1 MAVLLTETPWRGEF
15 NRVGVYW
22 QDPWHLEYYNNGEL
36 VRTVSGPSQI
46 DPLGYANGTGL
57 NKAQHIII
65 DAEDQGWR
73 SDNGIA
79 RPTQNSLTILK
90 VSFWSTGFAPT
101 RR

>member
-46 DPLGYANGTGL
+46 DPLGYRF
-57 NKAQHIII
+57 
-65 DAEDQGWR
+65 E
-73 SDNGIA
+73 
-79 RPTQNSLTILK
+79 
-90 VSFWSTGFAPT
+90 
-101 RR
+101 